1 MSRRRVRLGEQ
12 LRRELSLK
20 IATTVRDP
28 DVGPLSIT
36 DVEVTADL
44 WLARVYVAPHGTPEE
59 QERTMAALARS
70 ASFLRTAVAQELH
83 VRRMPELRFLR
94 DDSAEAG
101 SRIEQILQ
109 EVLPPKAEA
118 AGNRAPGDKAQADES
133 LGGEAPADEAP
144 ADEAQADEAPVN
156 EAPALAK
163 EHLSPREP

>member
-70 ASFLRTAVAQELH
+70 ASFLRTAVARELH

-118 AGNRAPGDKAQADES
+118 AGSK
-133 LGGEAPADEAP
+133 APADEAP

-156 EAPALAK
+156 EAPALAE
-163 EHLSPREP
+163 EHPSPRKP